1 MATRHSRSA
10 RDQAALCELW
20 GMLNASVSVGKLSGA
35 ADVLELEGNSGLPGD
50 HSSAVRGWS
59 EIRTR
64 GDAKRCVHSG
74 LQDAVLAVA
83 ERFDLIAR

>member
-59 EIRTR
+59 SKKSARVVTR
-64 GDAKRCVHSG
+64 SDAFIPGCKTLYSRWPRG
-74 LQDAVLAVA
+74 LTS
-83 ERFDLIAR
+83 